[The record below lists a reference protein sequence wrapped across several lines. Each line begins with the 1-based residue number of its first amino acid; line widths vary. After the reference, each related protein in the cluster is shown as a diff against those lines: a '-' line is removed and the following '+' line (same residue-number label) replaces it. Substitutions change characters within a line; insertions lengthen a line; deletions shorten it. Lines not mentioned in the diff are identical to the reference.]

1 MNNYIE
7 TKKKELGLEHMTDNE
22 ILKYSLQ
29 CSQEIKNELSNQN
42 NKVGNYK
49 LIKVLS
55 EADEVILNSIG
66 ESHERTKK

>member
-1 MNNYIE
+1 MINLINYID

-49 LIKVLS
+49 LIKMCIRDRLQ
-55 EADEVILNSIG
+55 L
-66 ESHERTKK
+66 